1 MTQSERIIR
10 YMQDFGSITPMDAFR
25 MGITTLAT
33 RVSEMRRDGIQIE
46 DDWVKD
52 KNQFGEP
59 VRFKKYWLEEKS

>member
-25 MGITTLAT
+25 MGITKLAT